1 MDLAALEKDI
11 EIELAKYLLEKVEN
25 GKYPSTYTYKE
36 AALELEK
43 RLGRPVNAHFG
54 LRHPLG
60 KVLELCFD
68 LRLPL
73 LSALLYKNTGGKR
86 QGAGEGFYTL
96 AREYKPQYRD
106 MTPFDAWKQ
115 ELALIR
121 ACKDWTPLRN
131 YLDKF

>member
-1 MDLAALEKDI
+1 MVSIPPPIPTRRPRWSWK
-11 EIELAKYLLEKVEN
+11 N
-25 GKYPSTYTYKE
+25 GWATPST
-36 AALELEK
+36 
-43 RLGRPVNAHFG
+43 RIFG

-96 AREYKPQYRD
+96 ACEYKPQYRD

>member
-1 MDLAALEKDI
+1 MVKLQKDI
-11 EIELAKYLLEKVEN
+11 EIELAKYLLEKVE
-25 GKYPSTYTYKE
+25 GVKYPSTYTYKE

-43 RLGRPVNAHFG
+43 RLCRPINPHFS
-54 LRHPLG
+54 LRYPLG

-68 LRLPL
+68 LKLPL
-73 LSALLYKNTGGKR
+73 LSALLYKNTGGKQ

-96 AREYKPQYRD
+96 ACEFKPQYKD
-106 MTPFDAWKQ
+106 MPPFDAWKQ

-131 YLDKF
+131 YLDKL